1 MLTWGLAGWRSGINY
16 SDILDLISVE
26 VRSCLARYLV
36 NLAIDMSEDLTNRV
50 IDAVVV
56 DVFVTD

>member
-1 MLTWGLAGWRSGINY
+1 MLTWGLAVWRSGINY